1 VLSAIAT
8 EGVLRSRGFNDC
20 KTSFRLL
27 RPGRLI
33 KDPARYLRLFLG
45 RCLLLANFPP
55 RRRER
60 PRAHKPDEHVA
71 RALSGRLAGVTHAA
85 EVAEH
90 LALLGAHRLACRL
103 EARAAAAKVARVREQ
118 QVERELAVVR
128 VRQEPVV
135 AACFELEDESI
146 LQPEVAWQ
154 RDQGRV

>member
-1 VLSAIAT
+1 
-8 EGVLRSRGFNDC
+8 
-20 KTSFRLL
+20 
-27 RPGRLI
+27 
-33 KDPARYLRLFLG
+33 
-45 RCLLLANFPP
+45 
-55 RRRER
+55 
-60 PRAHKPDEHVA
+60 
-71 RALSGRLAGVTHAA
+71 
-85 EVAEH
+85 VAEH